1 MAPQLVA
8 VVGAGL
14 VAGAVLALGAAVN
27 PPVART
33 TLRGRRR
40 ESNLL
45 VAAVLAGLAVLLF
58 TRWPVAAA
66 CTVVTVTGWKWLF
79 VSSADADVDRIKLDA
94 IGRWL
99 GDLRDVLHRSSVA
112 IERALE
118 MVAEDS
124 VGVLR
129 DPLARFVLRRR
140 QGVRIPEALVE
151 FADTVAHPTAD
162 AAVAALI
169 LVVDGGAGGGRLDQT
184 LDELAAATRDEQRA
198 RSEIDRLRRMYQ
210 RAMRRLVVM
219 TIAFI
224 AGLVAFAP
232 DLLEP
237 YRSVEGQL
245 WLLIPVGMWAGCLV
259 WLRRITS
266 YADEPR
272 YRLQLSKVV
281 T

>member
-1 MAPQLVA
+1 MRSHLC
-8 VVGAGL
+8 GEI
-14 VAGAVLALGAAVN
+14 N
-27 PPVART
+27 ET
-33 TLRGRRR
+33 MD
-40 ESNLL
+40 
-45 VAAVLAGLAVLLF
+45 GLAV
-58 TRWPVAAA
+58 
-66 CTVVTVTGWKWLF
+66 
-79 VSSADADVDRIKLDA
+79 
-94 IGRWL
+94 
-99 GDLRDVLHRSSVA
+99 
-112 IERALE
+112 
-118 MVAEDS
+118 
-124 VGVLR
+124 
-129 DPLARFVLRRR
+129 
-140 QGVRIPEALVE
+140 
-151 FADTVAHPTAD
+151 
-162 AAVAALI
+162 
-169 LVVDGGAGGGRLDQT
+169 T
-184 LDELAAATRDEQRA
+184 LCG
-198 RSEIDRLRRMYQ
+198 YQ